1 MRVMASELRKHQA
14 ASRRA
19 SRDGFFVENHFQ
31 THVLVLS
38 DRLLHSGALSRR
50 KVVSQTPKRR
60 ATLVSN

>member
-1 MRVMASELRKHQA
+1 MMASELRKHQA
-14 ASRRA
+14 ASRTCKSGRV
-19 SRDGFFVENHFQ
+19 FVENHFQ

-50 KVVSQTPKRR
+50 KVFSQTPKRR